1 MRLSKALYFGDL
13 VASPIAIVIL
23 AALALA
29 GRDYQAVGLW
39 LLALLA
45 GICAWTLV
53 EYLVHRFIYHAV
65 PIFERYHDAH
75 HENPEELIGAPSF
88 LMIGFILIAF
98 FTPLL
103 AFGILVAS
111 GVTSGALIGY
121 IGYMLVHH
129 ASHHFEPKPGTLLYE
144 ARLRHMAH
152 HFHGTPGNYGIITSF
167 WDHVFST
174 SVERRRVRSR
184 DSGGK

>member
-1 MRLSKALYFGDL
+1 MRLSRALYFGDL
-13 VASPIAIVIL
+13 VASPIAIIVL
-23 AALALA
+23 AALALS
-29 GRDYQAVGLW
+29 GRDYRAVGLW
-39 LLALLA
+39 LLALIA

-103 AFGILVAS
+103 AFGVLIAS

-152 HFHGTPGNYGIITSF
+152 HFHDTPGNYGIITSF

-174 SVERRRVRSR
+174 NVERRRVRTR
-184 DSGGK
+184 GTGGK